1 MRISRRRAL
10 VLGAVPLAVALLWAP
25 SVVATRYSNDI
36 VHTDFMGHPLQG
48 WQFLGDA
55 LVASRGAEAGTEAHA
70 RGIAER
76 RWWSSPIDVTR
87 LELVYVNN
95 RRITIPFAADGV
107 RRSLAARRVRAR
119 PKFAWLV
126 HGHAGDRP
134 EQVVGVITMH
144 SGSVVWDLRRRARVA
159 TS

>member
-36 VHTDFMGHPLQG
+36 VHTDFMAQPLRG
-48 WQFLGDA
+48 WQFLADA
-55 LVASRGAEAGTEAHA
+55 VVASRGAEAGTEAHA

-76 RWWSSPIDVTR
+76 RWWTSPIDVTR
-87 LELVYVNN
+87 LELVYVKD
-95 RRITIPFAADGV
+95 RRITIPLTAGGV
-107 RRSLAARRVRAR
+107 QRPLASRRVSPHAR
-119 PKFAWLV
+119 FSWLV
-126 HGHAGDRP
+126 YGHAGRRP
-134 EQVVGVITMH
+134 EQVVGVINMN